1 MELLRKHNA
10 STTIYFPMIKAG
22 VQDFAVGGDWT
33 PVAADTKFSIDGGVF
48 ANTGST
54 PTHEGQGIWSLALTA
69 AECNG
74 AIIAIAVVDATT
86 KAVEDQAILIA
97 TYGNASAEIRMDFN
111 DAVRAGL
118 TSLPNVVAGAS
129 GGLPTIDAGLRV
141 KADVERWL
149 ASTPDSL
156 SSGKLPADVKLWLTG
171 TVNALVTGRIDTSVG
186 VMAANVLTA
195 SAIAANAITAAKIAT
210 DALGSAQIALS
221 AAQKIADT
229 TLNRDMDQVEGSA
242 PVHSLTVAI
251 LKAVSRI
258 KDSSGV
264 LQTYKTDGV
273 SIIAQQTLTVD
284 AASQPVTEVA
294 VATA

>member
-1 MELLRKHNA
+1 
-10 STTIYFPMIKAG
+10 MIKAG
-22 VQDFAVGGDWT
+22 SQDFAVGGDWT
-33 PVAADTKFSIDGGVF
+33 PVASDTKYSIDGGAF

-74 AIIAIAVVDATT
+74 AVIVIAIIDAST
-86 KAVEDQAILIA
+86 KAVEDQALLIA

-111 DAVRAGL
+111 DVVRAGL
-118 TSLPNVVAGAS
+118 TSLPNVVAGAD
-129 GGLPTIDAGLRV
+129 GGLPTIDSDLRV
-141 KADVERWL
+141 KTDVE
-149 ASTPDSL
+149 
-156 SSGKLPADVKLWLTG
+156 
-171 TVNALVTGRIDTSVG
+171 SV
-186 VMAANVLTA
+186 TA
-195 SAIAANAITAAKIAT
+195 SAAE
-210 DALGSAQIALS
+210 
-221 AAQKIADT
+221 KIADT

-242 PVHSLTVAI
+242 PIHSLTVAV

-258 KDSSGV
+258 RDSSGV